1 MTDSPET
8 ITLNGQTYVLQPP
21 PADHPHQ
28 TRTIGINYPK
38 ADLEPSS
45 VKEPKKRRDYDSVF
59 DRDNLIATY
68 PIEIIVD
75 DEPSDIIVV
84 IEYTLR
90 FVNGGTYHSG
100 NLHELTWSIEN
111 VNLEQEPEGQY
122 AYPRRSY
129 ERNRADERAIRYGS
143 LMLDTKE
150 LPIPIVKLNELH
162 NTRIQELVR
171 KAESEL
177 DQIKARLRDADQ
189 T

>member
-1 MTDSPET
+1 MTDNPDT
-8 ITLNGQTYVLQPP
+8 IVLNGQTYILQPP
-21 PADHPHQ
+21 AADLPHH

-38 ADLEPSS
+38 PDLEPTN
-45 VKEPKKRRDYDSVF
+45 VKIPKKRRDYDSVF

-75 DEPSDIIVV
+75 DEPSDLIVV
-84 IEYTLR
+84 IEYHLGLQ
-90 FVNGGTYHSG
+90 GGGSYDRNYHK
-100 NLHELTWSIEN
+100 LTWGIEN
-111 VNLEQEPEGQY
+111 VSLEQEPEGQY

-129 ERNRADERAIRYGS
+129 ERNTADERAIRYGS
-143 LMLDTKE
+143 LMLDSKE

-177 DQIKARLRDADQ
+177 DQLKARLRDTDQ